1 MITHG
6 IIHVDAGSELTI
18 SAIIGAVLVCELR
31 TLFLVSLP
39 VFALA
44 FPTAVHSYEALATLL
59 VSIFLAAFCARHGL

>member
-1 MITHG
+1 
-6 IIHVDAGSELTI
+6 
-18 SAIIGAVLVCELR
+18 
-31 TLFLVSLP
+31 LFLVSLP